1 VKVDD
6 EVREV
11 EVEKSARVDVADK
24 APAPLGAL

>member
-1 VKVDD
+1 MDD

-24 APAPLGAL
+24 APRLEVRYD